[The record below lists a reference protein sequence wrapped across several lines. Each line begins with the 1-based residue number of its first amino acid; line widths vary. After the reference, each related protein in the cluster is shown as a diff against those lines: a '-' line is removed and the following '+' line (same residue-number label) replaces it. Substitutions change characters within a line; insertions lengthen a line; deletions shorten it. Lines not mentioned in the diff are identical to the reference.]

1 MTMSESIHQREEA
14 IRQGIQKI
22 GTQWFPNDEVQWSVR
37 RMTHHG
43 VFSLVEAVPAP
54 DTVGYPRFEFVLHF
68 RRDSA
73 FEVAGCYCWNHERW
87 ELLFTSPGVPGDWLG
102 IPP

>member
-1 MTMSESIHQREEA
+1 MSDATRMRETSIRE
-14 IRQGIQKI
+14 GIDRV
-22 GTQWFPNDEVQWSVR
+22 GRECFPDDDVAWSVR

-43 VFSLVEAVPAP
+43 VFSLVEGVPEP
-54 DTVGYPRFEFVLHF
+54 DSVGYPRFEFVLHF
-68 RRDSA
+68 QHDGT